1 MFKLAIIPARGGS
14 KGIKNKNI
22 RKINN
27 KTLLSYTIA
36 SAKSSKMF
44 DDIIVSTDS
53 EKIAIIAKN
62 EGITVSNLR
71 PKRFSQDSTSTEDV
85 IKYELNM
92 LSKHSIIPDII
103 TILQPTSPIRN
114 PSIIRKSIK
123 LLENSHSTSVISVIK
138 IKTHPYFSFYYP
150 KNYLKPMNT
159 NFEKF
164 HQRQKYPDLY
174 FPSGSVYTF
183 WQKTLEKYDSIYGP
197 RIKPI
202 FENEITGLDIN
213 TKFDLFVA
221 DMYFRNW
228 SDFINNQKF

>member
-1 MFKLAIIPARGGS
+1 
-14 KGIKNKNI
+14 
-22 RKINN
+22 
-27 KTLLSYTIA
+27 
-36 SAKSSKMF
+36 
-44 DDIIVSTDS
+44 
-53 EKIAIIAKN
+53 
-62 EGITVSNLR
+62 
-71 PKRFSQDSTSTEDV
+71 
-85 IKYELNM
+85 
-92 LSKHSIIPDII
+92 
-103 TILQPTSPIRN
+103 
-114 PSIIRKSIK
+114 
-123 LLENSHSTSVISVIK
+123 
-138 IKTHPYFSFYYP
+138 
-150 KNYLKPMNT
+150 MNT